1 MKAAS
6 STARVRR
13 GRPLARAARRTGGSA
28 AADAEPTTPGR
39 AGRVVAT
46 VVVGG
51 TLQLTDVG
59 AGQVE
64 REHGSFFL
72 RSCGPVAFDS
82 KVLTRYR
89 QTFFPLKGSEPWMT
103 STGP

>member
-6 STARVRR
+6 SIARVRR
-13 GRPLARAARRTGGSA
+13 GQPLARAARQTGGSA
-28 AADAEPTTPGR
+28 APAAEPTAPGR

-46 VVVGG
+46 VVVGR

-72 RSCGPVAFDS
+72 RPCEPLTFDS
-82 KVLTRYR
+82 MVSTPHRAI
-89 QTFFPLKGSEPWMT
+89 FFPLKGSEPWTT
-103 STGP
+103 STG